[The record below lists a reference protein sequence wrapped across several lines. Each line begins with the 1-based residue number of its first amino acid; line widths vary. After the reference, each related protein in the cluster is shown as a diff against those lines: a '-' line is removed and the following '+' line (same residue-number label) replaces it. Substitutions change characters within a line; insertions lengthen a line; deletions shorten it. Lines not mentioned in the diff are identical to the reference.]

1 MDMVVAEANRR
12 AASANRRATRCPMNS
27 VSRSALLT
35 RTFAQL
41 QHVIRLRF
49 AEERQQHRQFGRI
62 ALQHCR
68 WVARSAAAAPCA
80 ARCRAAPAPLSL
92 TVKGVSVPSSCR
104 RFLWVCGR
112 RSVPCIQCSNC
123 RLPSSHAAK
132 MARMLLCCLQTTF
145 WSDSTGVQG
154 VFPCIIRLSNS
165 NPLTVVLLVV

>member
-1 MDMVVAEANRR
+1 MDMVVAEANRL

-62 ALQHCR
+62 ALHHCR
-68 WVARSAAAAPCA
+68 WVALSAAAAPCARA
-80 ARCRAAPAPLSL
+80 ARCRAAPAPLSP
-92 TVKGVSVPSSCR
+92 TVTGVSVPSSCR
-104 RFLWVCGR
+104 RFLWARGR

-145 WSDSTGVQG
+145 WRGSTNVQH
-154 VFPCIIRLSNS
+154 VYPAHR
-165 NPLTVVLLVV
+165 TKKRVL

>member
-1 MDMVVAEANRR
+1 MVVAEANRL

-27 VSRSALLT
+27 VSRSALFT

-49 AEERQQHRQFGRI
+49 AKERQQHRQFGRI
-62 ALQHCR
+62 ALHHCR
-68 WVARSAAAAPCA
+68 WVALSAAAAPCARA
-80 ARCRAAPAPLSL
+80 ARCRAAPAPLSP
-92 TVKGVSVPSSCR
+92 TVTGVSVPSSCR
-104 RFLWVCGR
+104 RFLWARGR

-145 WSDSTGVQG
+145 WSGSTGVQG
-154 VFPCIIRLSNS
+154 VFPGIIRLSNS